1 MRLRTAAAA
10 LLMAAG
16 LLPVMV
22 SPASAAGRDI
32 RGSFANQAGLVEYQ
46 VHLPPSYRPDR
57 PMPVLLAIHGCRMT
71 GYTFNSM
78 QDTSRFSEIAD
89 REGFIVVYPTQ
100 SPLRNLLGCWNFQ
113 KPENQVR
120 GQGEPSL
127 LTGMVNKV
135 VHEFDA
141 DRRRVHVIGASSG
154 AAMTSILAVT
164 YPDMFA
170 SAAIF
175 AGCEYACD
183 QVLAAGPE
191 NISPVVTAQKAYAQM
206 GTRARQVPVS
216 VVQGD
221 ADPTVPPIFAA
232 RLVTHFAALDD
243 LVTDGTID
251 GDVDDVPDTT
261 ARVVN
266 DGDRPYVKTTYSAR
280 DGGTPLIEKYLIEGL
295 AHRWPKGGKADF
307 VDPLG
312 PDISSL
318 LWKTFFATHSLP

>member
-1 MRLRTAAAA
+1 MA
-10 LLMAAG
+10 LG
-16 LLPVMV
+16 LLPVTV
-22 SPASAAGRDI
+22 GQAAAAGRDI
-32 RGSFANQAGLVEYQ
+32 RGTFANQAGLVEYQ
-46 VHLPPSYRPDR
+46 VHLPPRYRPDV

-78 QDTSRFSEIAD
+78 QDTSRFSQIAD
-89 REGFIVVYPTQ
+89 REGFIVVYPSQ

-113 KPENQVR
+113 APGNQVR

-141 DRRRVHVIGASSG
+141 DRKRVHVIGASSG

-164 YPDMFA
+164 YPDVFA

-183 QVLAAGPE
+183 KVLTAGPE
-191 NISPVVTAQKAYAQM
+191 NISPVTTARQAYAQM
-206 GTRARQVPVS
+206 GSRARQVPVS
-216 VVQGD
+216 VIQGD
-221 ADPTVPPIFAA
+221 ADATVPPLFAA

-243 LVTDGTID
+243 LVADGTLD
-251 GDVDDVPDTT
+251 GDVDDVPETS
-261 ARVVN
+261 ARVVD

-280 DGGTPLIEKYLIEGL
+280 GGGAPLIEKYLIEGL
-295 AHRWPKGGKADF
+295 GHKWPKGGKADF

-318 LWKTFFATHSLP
+318 VWKDFFATHALP